1 MKNVFEK
8 SFQKIVL
15 PFVLSLLLFQAVQA
29 QKGRRAE
36 SKYPF
41 RAGDGI
47 QINVFPDTSSFLNRT
62 FAIDGAGDVS
72 FPIIGKINVLRLS
85 KDDLAKLLKSTFAP
99 YLRSTS
105 MVINPVVRVSLLGGF
120 QRPGLYYVDYNST
133 LWDVVR
139 RTGGT
144 IHEEGIDNMV
154 WERNGDELS
163 DELAPLFE
171 KGISLKNMG
180 FHSGDQLWTPT
191 ENRRLLQ
198 IVLQDIMPVVT
209 FATTLVMTYY
219 TYQLNILNAQN
230 QARRY

>member
-1 MKNVFEK
+1 MKNIIGKNFH
-8 SFQKIVL
+8 KIVL
-15 PFVLSLLLFQAVQA
+15 VFAASLLLFQTAQA
-29 QKGRRAE
+29 QKGRRTE
-36 SKYPF
+36 SRYPF

-72 FPIIGKINVLRLS
+72 FPIIGKINVLRLT

-120 QRPGLYYVDYNST
+120 QRPGLYYVDYNTT

-139 RTGGT
+139 KTGGT

-154 WERNGDELS
+154 WERDGDELS

-191 ENRRLLQ
+191 ENRRFLQ

-219 TYQLNILNAQN
+219 TFQLNIINAQSR
-230 QARRY
+230 AGRY